1 MQFRF
6 AVTFT
11 ILVAILLALM
21 NTYPTR
27 ASRDIVF
34 TEKQSALTNRAA
46 VVSSSLSLLDNLTPD
61 NTRQVLALLDL
72 RDLTRIIVTD
82 SEGLAVY
89 DSASENNIRGKY
101 VLYPELVRA
110 LDGQAVFYSHYT
122 TGAFLSR
129 AAMPVMNSGRTVG
142 AVYVCESDGERA
154 ALIGSIQRRLATITI
169 GIGAAALVV
178 LWFSI
183 KMLTR
188 RITQLADG
196 VRTVQ
201 RGDYSFRLTLSGHD
215 ELTELGQ
222 EFNNL
227 TERLETTEA
236 QRRRFVSDAS
246 HELKT
251 PLASIRLLSDSISQ
265 SADMD
270 STTMR
275 EFVADI
281 GSEAERLQRTTE
293 KLLDLSRRDDGVQ
306 PDVTIVD
313 LQQAV
318 HGTLHLL
325 RPLADRSS
333 VTITCLMSEG
343 VTVRASED
351 DIYHIVF
358 NLVEN
363 AIKYNLPGGDVTVR
377 VETRGEQSI
386 LSVAD
391 TGIGIPEADRPNIF
405 NRFYRVDKARSREH
419 GGSGLGLS
427 IVHDAAALYGGVVT
441 VDGVEPHGTR
451 FTVTFPRAAASGAPE
466 TPKGGAG
473 DMKRWLPLLL
483 TLALALGCAGCA
495 RRQTVT
501 VYRIAK
507 EGAAL
512 LQTETITVPDGT
524 DPVQVM
530 IDALGAAPGD
540 STCFNPVR
548 GWLTLGG
555 YRIDDAGTLWLTVTS
570 SDTASGIVRTQA
582 LACLVLS
589 GTALDGVSAVGLE
602 DTDGDALYAPL
613 TANDLALTDPATD
626 AQS

>member
-1 MQFRF
+1 MKQHPFRLRLPHRLVSSVQFRF

-251 PLASIRLLSDSISQ
+251 PLAS
-265 SADMD
+265 SACC
-270 STTMR
+270 
-275 EFVADI
+275 
-281 GSEAERLQRTTE
+281 RT
-293 KLLDLSRRDDGVQ
+293 
-306 PDVTIVD
+306 
-313 LQQAV
+313 
-318 HGTLHLL
+318 
-325 RPLADRSS
+325 
-333 VTITCLMSEG
+333 
-343 VTVRASED
+343 AS
-351 DIYHIVF
+351 
-358 NLVEN
+358 
-363 AIKYNLPGGDVTVR
+363 
-377 VETRGEQSI
+377 
-386 LSVAD
+386 
-391 TGIGIPEADRPNIF
+391 
-405 NRFYRVDKARSREH
+405 
-419 GGSGLGLS
+419 
-427 IVHDAAALYGGVVT
+427 
-441 VDGVEPHGTR
+441 
-451 FTVTFPRAAASGAPE
+451 PRAR
-466 TPKGGAG
+466 T
-473 DMKRWLPLLL
+473 W
-483 TLALALGCAGCA
+483 TA
-495 RRQTVT
+495 RRCASSWPTS
-501 VYRIAK
+501 
-507 EGAAL
+507 AAR
-512 LQTETITVPDGT
+512 PSACSAR
-524 DPVQVM
+524 PRSC
-530 IDALGAAPGD
+530 
-540 STCFNPVR
+540 STCR
-548 GWLTLGG
+548 GAT
-555 YRIDDAGTLWLTVTS
+555 
-570 SDTASGIVRTQA
+570 TACSRT
-582 LACLVLS
+582 
-589 GTALDGVSAVGLE
+589 
-602 DTDGDALYAPL
+602 
-613 TANDLALTDPATD
+613 
-626 AQS
+626 

>member
-1 MQFRF
+1 MKGHPFRIRLPRKLVSSVQFRF

-11 ILVAILLALM
+11 VLVAILLTLI

-34 TEKQSALTNRAA
+34 AEKQSALTNRAA

-82 SEGLAVY
+82 GEGLAVY
-89 DSASENNIRGKY
+89 DSASENNISGKY

-110 LDGQAVFYSHYT
+110 LGGQAVFYSHYT
-122 TGAFLSR
+122 NEAFLSR
-129 AAMPVMNSGRTVG
+129 AAMPVMSSGKTVG
-142 AVYVCESDGERA
+142 AVYVCESDSERA

-201 RGDYSFRLTLSGHD
+201 RGDYSFRLTLAGDD
-215 ELTELGQ
+215 ELTELGR

-270 STTMR
+270 SETMR
-275 EFVADI
+275 EFVTDI

-306 PDVTIVD
+306 SDVTVVD

-325 RPLADRSS
+325 RPLAAKSD
-333 VTITCLMSEG
+333 VTLTCLMSDG

-363 AIKYNLPGGDVTVR
+363 AIKYNLPGGSVTVR
-377 VETRGEQSI
+377 VEARGEQSI

-427 IVHDAAALYGGVVT
+427 IVHDAAALYGGTVT

-451 FTVTFPRAAASGAPE
+451 FTVTFPRAKADNAPE
-466 TPKGGAG
+466 V
-473 DMKRWLPLLL
+473 
-483 TLALALGCAGCA
+483 
-495 RRQTVT
+495 Q
-501 VYRIAK
+501 K
-507 EGAAL
+507 EVP
-512 LQTETITVPDGT
+512 ET
-524 DPVQVM
+524 
-530 IDALGAAPGD
+530 
-540 STCFNPVR
+540 
-548 GWLTLGG
+548 
-555 YRIDDAGTLWLTVTS
+555 
-570 SDTASGIVRTQA
+570 
-582 LACLVLS
+582 
-589 GTALDGVSAVGLE
+589 
-602 DTDGDALYAPL
+602 
-613 TANDLALTDPATD
+613 
-626 AQS
+626 

>member
-1 MQFRF
+1 MKGHPFRIRLPRKLVSSVQFRF

-11 ILVAILLALM
+11 VLVAILLTLI

-72 RDLTRIIVTD
+72 RDLTRIVVTD
-82 SEGLAVY
+82 STGLAVY
-89 DSASENNIRGKY
+89 DSAAENNIRGKY
-101 VLYPELVRA
+101 TLYPELVRA

-122 TGAFLSR
+122 NEAFLSR
-129 AAMPVMNSGRTVG
+129 AAMPVMSSGKTVG
-142 AVYVCESDGERA
+142 AVYVCESDSERA

-188 RITQLADG
+188 RITQLAD
-196 VRTVQ
+196 
-201 RGDYSFRLTLSGHD
+201 YSFRLTLAGDD
-215 ELTELGQ
+215 ELTELGR

-270 STTMR
+270 SETMR
-275 EFVADI
+275 EFVTDI

-306 PDVTIVD
+306 SDVTVVD

-325 RPLADRSS
+325 RPLAAKSD
-333 VTITCLMSEG
+333 VTLTCLMSDG
-343 VTVRASED
+343 VTVCASED

-363 AIKYNLPGGDVTVR
+363 AIKYNLPGGSVTVR
-377 VETRGEQSI
+377 VEARGEQSI

-427 IVHDAAALYGGVVT
+427 IVHDAAALYGGTVT

-451 FTVTFPRAAASGAPE
+451 FTVTFPRAAADDAPE
-466 TPKGGAG
+466 A
-473 DMKRWLPLLL
+473 
-483 TLALALGCAGCA
+483 
-495 RRQTVT
+495 Q
-501 VYRIAK
+501 K
-507 EGAAL
+507 EVP
-512 LQTETITVPDGT
+512 ET
-524 DPVQVM
+524 
-530 IDALGAAPGD
+530 
-540 STCFNPVR
+540 
-548 GWLTLGG
+548 
-555 YRIDDAGTLWLTVTS
+555 
-570 SDTASGIVRTQA
+570 
-582 LACLVLS
+582 
-589 GTALDGVSAVGLE
+589 
-602 DTDGDALYAPL
+602 
-613 TANDLALTDPATD
+613 
-626 AQS
+626 